1 MMKEF
6 ASGNRS
12 STGYCEH
19 DFVLTTVLI
28 TACQAMV
35 KYTTDENGQRVKM
48 TDENGDAVCVFDVT
62 KNEALF
68 LRVQVGNEDL
78 IYKLIHG
85 YQCYATGSYGT
96 SSKQE
101 FEGNSAEYVITK
113 MLWRTSLLSKGT
125 VLPAE
130 HYSQTQ
136 E

>member
-1 MMKEF
+1 MTEF

-28 TACQAMV
+28 TACRAMET
-35 KYTTDENGQRVKM
+35 YTTDENGQRTRRV
-48 TDENGDAVCVFDVT
+48 DENGEDICVFDVT
-62 KNEALF
+62 ENEALF

-96 SSKQE
+96 SSKVE
-101 FEGNSAEYVITK
+101 YEGKSAEYVITK

-125 VLPAE
+125 ISPAE
-130 HYSQTQ
+130 SYS
-136 E
+136 